1 MTRCLPEDK
10 EEKYDFFKHA
20 DKYIKHE
27 KSAEENYDSVTSNTF
42 CNDMARRFSVDT
54 DKLTSIC
61 RIFKRLIQ
69 SLYAN
74 NLEDTSRNNEHDDYL
89 SYWLSFKLKEID
101 ETDACAKTFYQ
112 SMLAN
117 DLAFKRKY
125 HSRIKI
131 RNIGQDDLSKMK
143 ALYVMYKKY
152 NEINNLIDSIQSIEN
167 NCMQLSNECVEE
179 YKEVKDNCPKIND
192 NFCKALTEFE
202 DKYKELSKKSTA
214 SSKCGNKPLSPL
226 KEGEYTSP
234 LTSTEL
240 EGQRQKVLDATVE
253 SSEEPEGGSIDM
265 QSIII
270 PVFSILG
277 IGLIKFILFKFTSF
291 GSWINFSNKKKK
303 QIWNNLKGENDHL
316 LDTSEYEQNISDNIS
331 YHISYKSA

>member
-1 MTRCLPEDK
+1 MTRCLPEGE

-27 KSAEENYDSVTSNTF
+27 KSAEESYNTADSNTF
-42 CNDMARRFSVDT
+42 CDNMARGFSVDT

-61 RIFKRLIQ
+61 KIFKRLIQ
-69 SLYAN
+69 FLYTDSLEGA
-74 NLEDTSRNNEHDDYL
+74 SRNNEHDDYL

-112 SMLAN
+112 SMVAT
-117 DLAFKRKY
+117 DLEFKSTY
-125 HSRIKI
+125 HSKIKI
-131 RNIGQDDLSKMK
+131 RNIGEDEFSKIK

-152 NEINNLIDSIQSIEN
+152 NEINNLIDNKGSMEN
-167 NCMQLSNECVEE
+167 NCMELSNECVKQ
-179 YKEVKDNCPKIND
+179 YKEVEKNCPKIND

-202 DKYKELSKKSTA
+202 GKYKELSKKSTA
-214 SSKCGNKPLSPL
+214 SSKCDNKPLPPL
-226 KEGEYTSP
+226 KESDITSP
-234 LTSTEL
+234 VTRTEL
-240 EGQRQKVLDATVE
+240 DGQPQKVLDSRVE

-277 IGLIKFILFKFTSF
+277 ICLIKFILFKFTSF
-291 GSWINFSNKKKK
+291 GSWISFPNKKKK
-303 QIWNNLKGENDHL
+303 HICNNLNGENDHL
-316 LDTSEYEQNISDNIS
+316 LDISEYEQNIADNIS
-331 YHISYKSA
+331 YHISYKTA